1 MIENKKYIHWMA
13 LLGLVVIIGLQGVW
27 LYNTYQLVKK
37 DITEICL
44 KVLDESMIIEFN
56 GKLDPGLG
64 DIELGDS
71 IQIGTERVTYFTPY
85 IYEALFQ
92 HKGPL
97 TSQVLQDIDTIF
109 KQQIKLY
116 PVTYTH
122 FSLSLIQA
130 TDSANVSKAGWG
142 SIVADMPIRTDKSQ
156 YVRLI
161 LYTPWD
167 FFSRMGL
174 LLAAT
179 AVMMLFVIFCIVW
192 QVKILRR
199 MSRVLRIREDF
210 SYAMVHDMK
219 TPLSS
224 IIMTLRPLHQSR
236 LDDKPQLRERY
247 FSIAEA
253 EADHL
258 LALTNK
264 ILTLS
269 KLESHRLHLVPE
281 PLPLRPVVEKLA
293 ESLTPKCPKPLRI
306 SYDLQ
311 VETLCADP
319 EFWPEVMQNLLD
331 NAVKYTRPDAEAV
344 EIRISTRPAGRHT
357 TELRIRDNGRG
368 ISRRHLRTIFDKYE
382 RASAEHGRQQE
393 STPAGFGLGLS
404 FVHQVVRAQ
413 GGTIRAESEEGK
425 WTEFVILMKNEES
438 RTKNPGK
445 EEDEEK
451 ERNIEYSGKD
461 MEVSVKKSEQ
471 GKQVRVK
478 IGNLWK
484 GKGLEI
490 NIENSEKGK
499 SVTINRTTKNEENA

>member
-13 LLGLVVIIGLQGVW
+13 MLGLVVIIGLQGVW
-27 LYNTYQLVKK
+27 LHNTYQLVKK

-210 SYAMVHDMK
+210 SYAMVHDLK

-224 IIMTLRPLHQSR
+224 IIMTLRPLHEGR
-236 LDDKPQLRERY
+236 LDDKPALRDRY
-247 FSIAEA
+247 FQIARD

-264 ILTLS
+264 ILTIS
-269 KLESHRLHLVPE
+269 KLENHKMHMSPE
-281 PLPLRPVVEKLA
+281 PLPLQPLLDALA
-293 ESLTPKCPKPLRI
+293 ERLAPKCPKPLRI
-306 SYDLQ
+306 TADLR
-311 VETLCADP
+311 VPTLLADP
-319 EFWPEVMQNLLD
+319 EYWPEVMQNLVD
-331 NAVKYTRPDAEAV
+331 NAIKYTRPDADAV
-344 EIRISTRPAGRHT
+344 EIHVSTRPASRHE
-357 TELRIRDNGRG
+357 TELRVRDNGRG
-368 ISRRHLRTIFDKYE
+368 ISRRHLRTIFNKYE
-382 RASAEHGRQQE
+382 RASAE
-393 STPAGFGLGLS
+393 SNAPAQGFGLGLN
-404 FVHQVVRAQ
+404 FVRQVVEAH
-413 GGTIRAESEEGK
+413 GGRIRAESEEGR
-425 WTEFVILMKNEES
+425 WTEFIILMKNEEL
-438 RTKNPGK
+438 RMKNPGK

-461 MEVSVKKSEQ
+461 MEISVKKSKQ

-484 GKGLEI
+484 GKGVEI
-490 NIENSEKGK
+490 NIEKSEKGK
-499 SVTINRTTKNEENA
+499 SVTINKTIKDEENK

>member
-56 GKLDPGLG
+56 EKLGSGIG

-85 IYEALFQ
+85 IYEAVFQ

-97 TSQVLQDIDTIF
+97 NSQVLQNVDTIF
-109 KQQIKLY
+109 QQQIKLY

-130 TDSANVSKAGWG
+130 ADSANMSKASWG
-142 SIVADMPIRTDKSQ
+142 SIVADMPIRTDRSQ

-167 FFSRMGL
+167 FCSRMGL

-210 SYAMVHDMK
+210 SYAMVHDLK

-224 IIMTLRPLHQSR
+224 IIMTLRPLHEGR
-236 LDDKPQLRERY
+236 LDDKPALRDRY
-247 FSIAEA
+247 FQIARD

-264 ILTLS
+264 ILTIS
-269 KLESHRLHLVPE
+269 KLENHKMHMSPE
-281 PLPLRPVVEKLA
+281 PLPLQPLLDALA
-293 ESLTPKCPKPLRI
+293 ERLAPKCPKPLRI
-306 SYDLQ
+306 TADLR
-311 VETLCADP
+311 VPTLLADP
-319 EFWPEVMQNLLD
+319 EYWPEVMQNLVD
-331 NAVKYTRPDAEAV
+331 NAIKYTRPDADAV
-344 EIRISTRPAGRHT
+344 EIHVSTRPAGRHE
-357 TELRIRDNGRG
+357 TELRVRDNGRG
-368 ISRRHLRTIFDKYE
+368 IARRHLRTIFNKYE
-382 RASAEHGRQQE
+382 RASAE
-393 STPAGFGLGLS
+393 SNAPAQGFGLGLN
-404 FVHQVVRAQ
+404 FVRQVVEAH
-413 GGTIRAESEEGK
+413 GGRIRAESEEGR
-425 WTEFVILMKNEES
+425 WTEFIILMKNEEL
-438 RTKNPGK
+438 RMKNPGK
-445 EEDEEK
+445 EEEDEEK

-461 MEVSVKKSEQ
+461 MEISVKKSEQ

-478 IGNLWK
+478 IGNPWK
-484 GKGLEI
+484 GKGVEI
-490 NIENSEKGK
+490 NIEKSEKGK
-499 SVTINRTTKNEENA
+499 SVTINRTTKNEENQ

>member
-13 LLGLVVIIGLQGVW
+13 LFGLVVIIGLQGVW
-27 LYNTYQLVKK
+27 LYNSFNVLKRELIKTYNEIFEQSTLEEATTHFKELPKGTRFLGAPRTGKK
-37 DITEICL
+37 ETFPEATYLFQSLSKYDININLNNLDSIYKAALAKHHIETDFYFLMNKTEKKQRWNVIETKIIPL
-44 KVLDESMIIEFN
+44 RIDESQSVQAILLNPYRII
-56 GKLDPGLG
+56 L
-64 DIELGDS
+64 
-71 IQIGTERVTYFTPY
+71 
-85 IYEALFQ
+85 
-92 HKGPL
+92 
-97 TSQVLQDIDTIF
+97 
-109 KQQIKLY
+109 
-116 PVTYTH
+116 
-122 FSLSLIQA
+122 
-130 TDSANVSKAGWG
+130 
-142 SIVADMPIRTDKSQ
+142 
-156 YVRLI
+156 
-161 LYTPWD
+161 
-167 FFSRMGL
+167 SRMGL

-179 AVMMLFVIFCIVW
+179 AVMMLFVIFCIVWQVKILRRMSRVIYCIVW

-224 IIMTLRPLHQSR
+224 IIMTVELLHQGR

-253 EADHL
+253 EAQHL

-269 KLESHRLHLVPE
+269 KLENHRLHLMPE

-293 ESLTPKCPKPLRI
+293 ESLAPKCPKPLHI

-344 EIRISTRPAGRHT
+344 EIHVSTRPAGRHT

-382 RASAEHGRQQE
+382 RASAERGRKSQDGA
-393 STPAGFGLGLS
+393 PAGFGLGLS
-404 FVHQVVRAQ
+404 FVHQVVRAH

-425 WTEFVILMKNEES
+425 WTEFAIRLPEMQ
-438 RTKNPGK
+438 
-445 EEDEEK
+445 EK
-451 ERNIEYSGKD
+451 EKE
-461 MEVSVKKSEQ
+461 
-471 GKQVRVK
+471 
-478 IGNLWK
+478 
-484 GKGLEI
+484 
-490 NIENSEKGK
+490 
-499 SVTINRTTKNEENA
+499 

>member
-56 GKLDPGLG
+56 EKLGSGIG

-85 IYEALFQ
+85 IYEAVFQ

-97 TSQVLQDIDTIF
+97 NSQVLQNVDTIF
-109 KQQIKLY
+109 QQQIKLY

-130 TDSANVSKAGWG
+130 ADSANMSKASWG
-142 SIVADMPIRTDKSQ
+142 SIVADMPIRTDRSQ

-167 FFSRMGL
+167 FCSRMGL

-210 SYAMVHDMK
+210 SYAMVHDLK

-224 IIMTLRPLHQSR
+224 IIMTLRPLHEGR
-236 LDDKPQLRERY
+236 LDDKPALRDRY
-247 FSIAEA
+247 FQIARD

-264 ILTLS
+264 ILTIS
-269 KLESHRLHLVPE
+269 KLENHKMHMSPE
-281 PLPLRPVVEKLA
+281 PLPLQPLLDALA
-293 ESLTPKCPKPLRI
+293 ERLAPKCPKPLRI
-306 SYDLQ
+306 TADLR
-311 VETLCADP
+311 VPTLLADP
-319 EFWPEVMQNLLD
+319 EYWPEVMQNLVD
-331 NAVKYTRPDAEAV
+331 NAIKYTRPDADAV
-344 EIRISTRPAGRHT
+344 EIHVSTRPAGRHE
-357 TELRIRDNGRG
+357 TELRVRDNGRG
-368 ISRRHLRTIFDKYE
+368 ISRRHLRTIFNKYE
-382 RASAEHGRQQE
+382 RASAE
-393 STPAGFGLGLS
+393 SNAPAQGFGLGLN
-404 FVHQVVRAQ
+404 FVRQVVEAH
-413 GGTIRAESEEGK
+413 GGRIRAESEEGR
-425 WTEFVILMKNEES
+425 WTEFIILMKNEEL
-438 RTKNPGK
+438 RMKNPGK
-445 EEDEEK
+445 EEEDEEK

-461 MEVSVKKSEQ
+461 MEISVKKSEQ

-478 IGNLWK
+478 IGNPWK
-484 GKGLEI
+484 GKGVEI
-490 NIENSEKGK
+490 NIEKSEKGK
-499 SVTINRTTKNEENA
+499 SVTINRTTKNEENQ

>member
-210 SYAMVHDMK
+210 SYAMVHDLK

-224 IIMTLRPLHQSR
+224 IIMTLRPLHEGR
-236 LDDKPQLRERY
+236 LDDKPALRDRY
-247 FSIAEA
+247 FQIARD

-264 ILTLS
+264 ILTIS
-269 KLESHRLHLVPE
+269 KLENHKMHMSPE
-281 PLPLRPVVEKLA
+281 PLPLQPLLDALA
-293 ESLTPKCPKPLRI
+293 ERLAPKCPKPLRI
-306 SYDLQ
+306 TADLR
-311 VETLCADP
+311 VPTLLADL
-319 EFWPEVMQNLLD
+319 EYWPEVMQNLVD
-331 NAVKYTRPDAEAV
+331 NAIKYTRPDADAV
-344 EIRISTRPAGRHT
+344 EIHVSTRPAGRHE
-357 TELRIRDNGRG
+357 TELRVRDNGRG
-368 ISRRHLRTIFDKYE
+368 ISRRHLRTIFNKYE
-382 RASAEHGRQQE
+382 RASAE
-393 STPAGFGLGLS
+393 SNAPAQGFGLGLN
-404 FVHQVVRAQ
+404 FVRQVVEAH
-413 GGTIRAESEEGK
+413 GGRIRAESEEGR
-425 WTEFVILMKNEES
+425 WTEFIILMKNEEL
-438 RTKNPGK
+438 RMKNPGK
-445 EEDEEK
+445 EEEDEEK

-461 MEVSVKKSEQ
+461 MEISVKKSKQ

-484 GKGLEI
+484 GKGVEI
-490 NIENSEKGK
+490 NIEKSEKGK
-499 SVTINRTTKNEENA
+499 SVTINKTIKDEENK

>member
-56 GKLDPGLG
+56 EKLGSGIG

-85 IYEALFQ
+85 IYEAVFQ

-97 TSQVLQDIDTIF
+97 NSQVLQNVDTIF
-109 KQQIKLY
+109 QQQIKLY

-130 TDSANVSKAGWG
+130 ADSANMSKASWG
-142 SIVADMPIRTDKSQ
+142 SIVADMPIRTDRSQ

-167 FFSRMGL
+167 FCSRMGL

-210 SYAMVHDMK
+210 SYAMVHDLK

-224 IIMTLRPLHQSR
+224 IIMTLRPLHEGR
-236 LDDKPQLRERY
+236 LDDKPALRDRY
-247 FSIAEA
+247 FRIARD

-264 ILTLS
+264 ILTIS
-269 KLESHRLHLVPE
+269 KLENHKMHMSPE
-281 PLPLRPVVEKLA
+281 PLPLQPLLDALA
-293 ESLTPKCPKPLRI
+293 ERLAPKCPKPLRI
-306 SYDLQ
+306 TADLR
-311 VETLCADP
+311 VPTLLADP
-319 EFWPEVMQNLLD
+319 EYWPEVMQNLVD
-331 NAVKYTRPDAEAV
+331 NAIKYTRPDADAV
-344 EIRISTRPAGRHT
+344 EIHVSTRPAGRHE
-357 TELRIRDNGRG
+357 TELRVRDNGRG
-368 ISRRHLRTIFDKYE
+368 IARRHLRTIFNKYE
-382 RASAEHGRQQE
+382 RASAE
-393 STPAGFGLGLS
+393 SNAPAQGFGLGLN
-404 FVHQVVRAQ
+404 FVRQVVEAH
-413 GGTIRAESEEGK
+413 GGRIRAESEEGR
-425 WTEFVILMKNEES
+425 WTEFIILMKNEEL
-438 RTKNPGK
+438 RMKNPGK
-445 EEDEEK
+445 EEEDEEK

-461 MEVSVKKSEQ
+461 MEISVKKSEQ

-478 IGNLWK
+478 IGNPWK
-484 GKGLEI
+484 GKGVEI
-490 NIENSEKGK
+490 NIEKSEKGK
-499 SVTINRTTKNEENA
+499 SVTINRTTKNEENQ

>member
-1 MIENKKYIHWMA
+1 M
-13 LLGLVVIIGLQGVW
+13 
-27 LYNTYQLVKK
+27 QLV
-37 DITEICL
+37 L
-44 KVLDESMIIEFN
+44 N
-56 GKLDPGLG
+56 N
-64 DIELGDS
+64 
-71 IQIGTERVTYFTPY
+71 PY
-85 IYEALFQ
+85 
-92 HKGPL
+92 
-97 TSQVLQDIDTIF
+97 
-109 KQQIKLY
+109 
-116 PVTYTH
+116 
-122 FSLSLIQA
+122 
-130 TDSANVSKAGWG
+130 
-142 SIVADMPIRTDKSQ
+142 Q
-156 YVRLI
+156 YYI
-161 LYTPWD
+161 
-167 FFSRMGL
+167 SRMGL
-174 LLAAT
+174 LLLAT
-179 AVMMLFVIFCIVW
+179 AVMMLFVIYCIVW

-224 IIMTLRPLHQSR
+224 IIMTLRPLHQGR

-253 EADHL
+253 EAQHL

-269 KLESHRLHLVPE
+269 KLENHRLHLVPE

-293 ESLTPKCPKPLRI
+293 ESLAPKCPKPLRI

-311 VETLCADP
+311 VETLYADP

-382 RASAEHGRQQE
+382 RASAERGRQQD
-393 STPAGFGLGLS
+393 SAPAGFGLGLS
-404 FVHQVVRAQ
+404 FVHQVVRAH

-478 IGNLWK
+478 IVNLWK

>member
-56 GKLDPGLG
+56 EKLGSGIG

-85 IYEALFQ
+85 IYEAVFQ

-97 TSQVLQDIDTIF
+97 NSQVLQNVDTIF
-109 KQQIKLY
+109 QQQIKLY

-130 TDSANVSKAGWG
+130 ADSANMSKASWG
-142 SIVADMPIRTDKSQ
+142 SIVADMPIRTDRSQ

-167 FFSRMGL
+167 FCSRMGL

-179 AVMMLFVIFCIVW
+179 AMMMLFVIFCIVW

-210 SYAMVHDMK
+210 SYAMVHDLK

-224 IIMTLRPLHQSR
+224 IIMTLRPLHEGR
-236 LDDKPQLRERY
+236 LDDKPALRDRY
-247 FSIAEA
+247 FQIARD

-264 ILTLS
+264 ILTIS
-269 KLESHRLHLVPE
+269 KLENHKMHMSPE
-281 PLPLRPVVEKLA
+281 PLPLQPLLDALA
-293 ESLTPKCPKPLRI
+293 ERLAPKCPKPLRI
-306 SYDLQ
+306 TADLR
-311 VETLCADP
+311 VPTLLADP
-319 EFWPEVMQNLLD
+319 EYWPEVMQNLVD
-331 NAVKYTRPDAEAV
+331 NAIKYTRPDADAV
-344 EIRISTRPAGRHT
+344 EIHVSTRPAGRHE

-368 ISRRHLRTIFDKYE
+368 ISRRHLRTIFNKYE
-382 RASAEHGRQQE
+382 RASAE
-393 STPAGFGLGLS
+393 SNAPAQGFGLGLN
-404 FVHQVVRAQ
+404 FVRQVVEAH
-413 GGTIRAESEEGK
+413 GGRIRAESEEGR
-425 WTEFVILMKNEES
+425 WTEFIILMKNEE
-438 RTKNPGK
+438 
-445 EEDEEK
+445 
-451 ERNIEYSGKD
+451 
-461 MEVSVKKSEQ
+461 
-471 GKQVRVK
+471 
-478 IGNLWK
+478 
-484 GKGLEI
+484 
-490 NIENSEKGK
+490 
-499 SVTINRTTKNEENA
+499 